1 MLHKTRAVIL
11 ACVKYGDTSLIVHA
25 YTEKFGRQSYM
36 IKGGRSKKSR
46 TKLNLFQPLFLLDM
60 NVSHRDGKN
69 LQMIKEAQFS
79 EITPHLNF
87 EAHKNPLVLFL
98 AEVLSKVLKEEEG
111 DTQLFGFLADHI
123 TYLIQVEDIPRAY
136 HLNFLMNLTRF
147 LGFYPHDNWSDA
159 KPFFDLDNA
168 VFVSLENRHAH
179 CLSQAVSYLFHQL
192 LQTQLSLIDQMDISS
207 DDLKLLL
214 RGILNIYALHSPGFT
229 KLKSFAIFEDLN
241 DY

>member
-1 MLHKTRAVIL
+1 MLHKTRAIIL

-79 EITPHLNF
+79 ETTLHLNF
-87 EAHKNPLVLFL
+87 DAHKNPLVLFL
-98 AEVLSKVLKEEEG
+98 AEVLSKVLKEEEC
-111 DTQLFGFLADHI
+111 DTQLFDFLAHHI
-123 TYLIQVEDIPRAY
+123 TYLLQVDEIPRAY
-136 HLNFLMNLTRF
+136 HLNFLLNLTRF
-147 LGFYPHDNWSDA
+147 LGFYPHDNWSELNL
-159 KPFFDLDNA
+159 FFDLDNA

-179 CLSQAVSYLFHQL
+179 CLDRNVSYSFHQL
-192 LQTQLSLIDQMDISS
+192 LQTQLSLLDQIDLSS
-207 DDLKLLL
+207 EELKLLL

-229 KLKSFAIFEDLN
+229 KLKSLSVFEDLN
-241 DY
+241 DF